1 MESSIAEFLLRYLAC
16 ERVPIYAST
25 RLSLAPVSVSL
36 VLNACACVP
45 LCCCHAV
52 WALVAFCGLV
62 CCCKGWWR
70 GLAGLAWPWQSL
82 VFVAFLP
89 SPNSL
94 EMGYSVGQDHLRFY
108 GL

>member
-25 RLSLAPVSVSL
+25 WLSLVPVSVSL

-52 WALVAFCGLV
+52 WALVGFSGVVWCSKG
-62 CCCKGWWR
+62 CCF
-70 GLAGLAWPWQSL
+70 GLAGLALPWQSM

-89 SPNSL
+89 
-94 EMGYSVGQDHLRFY
+94 
-108 GL
+108 